1 MLKPLLR
8 PVMSGVTVAVVAVG
22 LSTYV
27 LAQEDD
33 SAASGSTIT
42 TIASGLT
49 NPRGFAWG
57 PDGTLTLALAG
68 TGGDTRIAAFEGFTG
83 DFGLTS
89 SIVTIAD
96 GCATPVAQGLVSFL
110 WEEAGWI
117 WGAMDV
123 AFLGDDA
130 YALLSGAGPVYFSP
144 SSFSGVFKLNGDGT
158 MTLVADITNWLPAE
172 PARVRPARLRLRW
185 FAVRPGG
192 RRRRA
197 AALRGGGRAAH
208 PRDAGRRDQP
218 VADLSEGHLVPTGI
232 AVDADGNAYVGHET
246 AAPYGDGASKVVKVT
261 PDGTVSDAW
270 TGLTVVT
277 DVAIGPDG
285 ALYAAEMATGFT
297 EGSMDM
303 PPDSGRIVRQTG
315 PDTLEP
321 VVTELPY
328 PVHIGFD
335 ADGRLVIGAPAF
347 GPDAGVGQGVLVSVD
362 PAQGPVSYA
371 GFEPVAADCAAPVEG
386 AAVTISGFAFAP
398 ASLEVAVG
406 TTVTWT
412 NEDGTQHTVTAGDGS
427 FDSGALGQGDTF
439 SQTFDTAGTFELRL
453 PVPPHHEGHHHRG
466 IGRPGWRASRASRA
480 SETVLEQ
487 EDPVIGGPQRGRRD
501 RPIPGLGEEPR
512 VQPC

>member
-68 TGGDTRIAAFEGFTG
+68 TGGDARIAAFEGFTG

-96 GCATPVAQGLVSFL
+96 GCATPIAQGLVSFL

-130 YALLSGAGPVYFSP
+130 YALLSGAGPSYFSP
-144 SSFSGVFKLNGDGT
+144 SSFSGVYRLNGDGT
-158 MTLVADITNWLPAE
+158 MTLVADITNWLPANP
-172 PARVRPARLRLRW
+172 PAFVPPDYGSDGSLFDLEAAGDALLLSEAVGGQLIRVTPDGEISR
-185 FAVRPGG
+185 
-192 RRRRA
+192 
-197 AALRGGGRAAH
+197 
-208 PRDAGRRDQP
+208 
-218 VADLSEGHLVPTGI
+218 VADLSDGHLVPTGI

-371 GFEPVAADCAAPVEG
+371 GFEPVTPIA
-386 AAVTISGFAFAP
+386 
-398 ASLEVAVG
+398 
-406 TTVTWT
+406 
-412 NEDGTQHTVTAGDGS
+412 
-427 FDSGALGQGDTF
+427 
-439 SQTFDTAGTFELRL
+439 R
-453 PVPPHHEGHHHRG
+453 
-466 IGRPGWRASRASRA
+466 RPSRAPPSRSAA
-480 SETVLEQ
+480 S
-487 EDPVIGGPQRGRRD
+487 PSRPPRSRSRSARPSRGRMRTA
-501 RPIPGLGEEPR
+501 RSTP
-512 VQPC
+512 